1 MENLLQTPE
10 FQKQLRRL
18 SSASMGTEHMGPM
31 LYAMIKFIRPH
42 RILEIGS
49 GLTTLFIL
57 AALKEISDL
66 EKVEFNGKQSNYNLD
81 FKNHDY
87 YQMQHPKFCLHTFDN
102 FKHPK
107 TSAGHVVKIAS
118 ELGLE
123 SFLKFWNTEYQNLP
137 KVLNKDDQIFDMIW
151 CDVGG
156 LQNYVTQLN
165 MLGPLLPN
173 HIDGY
178 LIFHSTLSNVHGLAF
193 LNQIKLDILSG
204 KMPNFEIMSFFE
216 PHKNRQNSFTILRK
230 KGELSS
236 RIYSEQP

>member
-1 MENLLQTPE
+1 MNLGYACINMTLGS
-10 FQKQLRRL
+10 QKPKITTNRSMIKKTFLERGLNYAGELSLKNVEDLFNILEWNNKNNIKFFRL
-18 SSASMGTEHMGPM
+18 SSDIFPW
-31 LYAMIKFIRPH
+31 
-42 RILEIGS
+42 
-49 GLTTLFIL
+49 
-57 AALKEISDL
+57 
-66 EKVEFNGKQSNYNLD
+66 
-81 FKNHDY
+81 
-87 YQMQHPKFCLHTFDN
+87 
-102 FKHPK
+102 
-107 TSAGHVVKIAS
+107 AS
-118 ELGLE
+118 EYGIE
-123 SFLKFWNTEYQNLP
+123 NLP
-137 KVLNKDDQIFDMIW
+137 KVLNKDDQSFDMIW

-165 MLGPLLPN
+165 MLGPFLPN